1 MNRKITNRFF
11 AGLCISIGLMA
22 CTQNLEQERYSDL
35 IVGLEGDEIILYPL
49 GDRLTLPVI
58 SVSEWQIINKPE
70 WLGCTKTDNAIELSV
85 GLNEVD
91 DNVGEIIIQ
100 SSDGNEKYIQ
110 VSQDTLCFNL
120 IDKNGDR
127 LENNEKVGNELE
139 VEVEHN
145 VFYGFDAKQFRVDTI
160 DIAPGRERYHISSA
174 LEDAFNAVKPAEKGF
189 KFYLLD
195 KEKKK
200 TVKEDSITFMQD
212 VFYFYF
218 EKQNN
223 EYVMSKSIEVGFV
236 GGTYSYTFVA
246 SEKPEFE
253 APDFAEVENIVPKG
267 NNNYEMKIKVPQN
280 TDSLRNEVLRFYTE
294 TYQNKNDYVLL
305 VEIKQEGQPD
315 VQLIVGD
322 KQGDYELLD
331 SESVRFELKVDG
343 KTYSGDRKL
352 ECSNPDIIEIKDNNT
367 IIPKSI
373 GETTIVA
380 KVTVNDVELESN
392 TVIIKVVRE
401 YSTGSGEEIGDDTVD
416 EW

>member
-145 VFYGFDAKQFRVDTI
+145 VFYGFDSDEFKVATLEND
-160 DIAPGRERYHISSA
+160 RYHISAA
-174 LEDAFNAVKPAEKGF
+174 LEGAFNTDEAAIKDF
-189 KFYLLD
+189 DFFLYD
-195 KEKKK
+195 KDK
-200 TVKEDSITFMQD
+200 TKSLKSFSVTFQQD

-218 EKQNN
+218 DKNN
-223 EYVMSKSIEVGFV
+223 YVMSKSEEVEFEGDSY
-236 GGTYSYTFVA
+236 TYSFVA
-246 SEKPEFE
+246 SEMPEYDTPKFTTV
-253 APDFAEVENIVPKG
+253 AMENNGDNKYKMTITVKR
-267 NNNYEMKIKVPQN
+267 N
-280 TDSLRNEVLRFYTE
+280 TDTKERSDTLKFYTS
-294 TYQNKNDYVLL
+294 TYGKDDAHTLKVA
-305 VEIKQEGQPD
+305 IKQKGQPD

-343 KTYSGDRKL
+343 ETYSGDRKL

-401 YSTGSGEEIGDDTVD
+401 YSTGSGEEIGDDTGD

>member
-35 IVGLEGDEIILYPL
+35 IVGLEGDEITLYPL

-58 SVSEWQIINKPE
+58 SVSEWQIIDKPE

-85 GLNEVD
+85 GLNEVY
-91 DNVGEIIIQ
+91 DNDGKIIIQ
-100 SSDGNEKYIQ
+100 SSDANEKYIQ
-110 VSQDTLCFNL
+110 VSQETLCFNL
-120 IDKNGDR
+120 IDKNGVR
-127 LENNEKVGNELE
+127 LENNEKVGNELD

-160 DIAPGRERYHISSA
+160 DIAPSRERYHISSA
-174 LEDAFNAVKPAEKGF
+174 LEDAFNAVQPAEKEF

-200 TVKEDSITFMQD
+200 TVKEHSITFMQD

-218 EKQNN
+218 EKQND
-223 EYVMSKSIEVGFV
+223 EYVMSKRIEVGFV
-236 GGTYSYTFVA
+236 GETYSYTFVA
-246 SEKPEFE
+246 SEEPEFD
-253 APDFAEVENIVPKG
+253 APVFAEVENIVPKG

-280 TDSLRNEVLRFYTE
+280 TGSDRNEVLCFYTE
-294 TYQNKNDYVLL
+294 TYQNKNEYVLL
-305 VEIKQEGQPD
+305 VEIKQKGQPK
-315 VQLIVGD
+315 VELKVGD
-322 KQGDYELLD
+322 ETDEYELLD
-331 SESVRFELKVDG
+331 TEDVMFEINVNGTDYSQKAVLESSTPGV
-343 KTYSGDRKL
+343 
-352 ECSNPDIIEIKDNNT
+352 IEIKDNK
-367 IIPKSI
+367 IVPKSI
-373 GETTIVA
+373 GQTSLTA
-380 KVTVNDVELESN
+380 TVTVDGVELHSN
-392 TVIIKVVRE
+392 KVNIKVVRE

>member
-145 VFYGFDAKQFRVDTI
+145 VFYGFDSDEFKVATLEND
-160 DIAPGRERYHISSA
+160 RYHISAA
-174 LEDAFNAVKPAEKGF
+174 LEGAFNTDEAAIKYKAYKDAGTATPT
-189 KFYLLD
+189 LD
-195 KEKKK
+195 
-200 TVKEDSITFMQD
+200 VDGD
-212 VFYFYF
+212 
-218 EKQNN
+218 
-223 EYVMSKSIEVGFV
+223 
-236 GGTYSYTFVA
+236 GT
-246 SEKPEFE
+246 K
-253 APDFAEVENIVPKG
+253 
-267 NNNYEMKIKVPQN
+267 
-280 TDSLRNEVLRFYTE
+280 
-294 TYQNKNDYVLL
+294 
-305 VEIKQEGQPD
+305 
-315 VQLIVGD
+315 
-322 KQGDYELLD
+322 
-331 SESVRFELKVDG
+331 ESV
-343 KTYSGDRKL
+343 KL
-352 ECSNPDIIEIKDNNT
+352 QVARSYYFDNLT
-367 IIPKSI
+367 V
-373 GETTIVA
+373 GE
-380 KVTVNDVELESN
+380 VTE
-392 TVIIKVVRE
+392 
-401 YSTGSGEEIGDDTVD
+401 
-416 EW
+416 